1 MAQFVRVILPNL
13 SLVSTSDTELQFH
26 LIFQDY
32 RNSFS
37 SIRIGEMNFFNQ
49 ERKLFGERLEPN
61 APNLSA
67 PVAAS
72 EEQPPEDNESHAADN
87 AKRGTLIFTNRACLF
102 SQEELNAFFNRIS
115 AQIRGEKKRG
125 RIPTADE
132 IRGRY
137 EQGRCVMGA
146 ADCQVWGYTCIVPI
160 TEDIDVLETTIRRD
174 FQNTQPAKQLV
185 DLLSQGLLHSEKT
198 AYALSWTSYTERLYG
213 KLGWLPCNIKMLD
226 SGTKEALKTYDEV
239 VEQYN
244 IFIP

>member
-1 MAQFVRVILPNL
+1 MAQFVRVILPDL

-26 LIFQDY
+26 LIFHEY
-32 RNSFS
+32 RKSLRS
-37 SIRIGEMNFFNQ
+37 VRIGEMNFFNQ
-49 ERKLFGERLEPN
+49 ERKLFDDWLEPE

-67 PVAAS
+67 PIAAS
-72 EEQPPEDNESHAADN
+72 AEQPPEDNESHAADN
-87 AKRGTLIFTNRACLF
+87 AKQGTLIFTNRACLF
-102 SQEELNAFFNRIS
+102 SQEELNSFFNQIS
-115 AQIRGEKKRG
+115 TQIRGEKKRG
-125 RIPTADE
+125 RIPAADE

-146 ADCQVWGYTCIVPI
+146 ADSQVWGFTCIEPI
-160 TEDIDVLETTIRRD
+160 TEEIDVLETTIQRD

-185 DLLSQGLLHSEKT
+185 DLLSQGLLHPEKN
-198 AYALSWTSYTERLYG
+198 AFALSWTSYTKRLYN